1 MSCADRMAKITCLQH
16 VSSWGADNSVFMRLS
31 ARCFSRHFVP
41 DPLHGEAR
49 WLFADS
55 YARPSTGIVSLAA
68 AKCALSTFGIISRK
82 VCAYLPL
89 RCFILTVSARLCSIP
104 SPGNYAWPILA
115 RLSCSPHGV
124 LSRKRAVCKAM
135 SLPAFVGSMG
145 GSSSRLATPSRL
157 TASCLSWP
165 GLRGSSETVWV
176 DENWPDRCTLY
187 SFTVYGQSVNSLQY
201 TCVFYYQDLKR
212 VTCDTSCSKFSC
224 TQQSASRFG
233 WCVSWFPHRP
243 SFKYRVGKKN
253 SK

>member
-1 MSCADRMAKITCLQH
+1 MGKWFRRHEAKLRSLFFHECLLSKLLCRLVRSFFLLSSLLWLWNVCEIKVARAMSCADRMAKITCFQH

-31 ARCFSRHFVP
+31 ARCFSRNFVP

-89 RCFILTVSARLCSIP
+89 CCFILTVSARLCSIP

-135 SLPAFVGSMG
+135 
-145 GSSSRLATPSRL
+145 
-157 TASCLSWP
+157 
-165 GLRGSSETVWV
+165 
-176 DENWPDRCTLY
+176 
-187 SFTVYGQSVNSLQY
+187 
-201 TCVFYYQDLKR
+201 
-212 VTCDTSCSKFSC
+212 
-224 TQQSASRFG
+224 
-233 WCVSWFPHRP
+233 
-243 SFKYRVGKKN
+243 
-253 SK
+253 